1 MKSSPR
7 DLFDLLDLK
16 VPEPG
21 AGRVV
26 LHDTPWVLL
35 AFPETKAL
43 VWVDLTQLPHSNL
56 APDSEETGYA
66 DETEYSDEPEF

>member
-26 LHDTPWVLL
+26 MHDTPWVLL

-43 VWVDLTQLPHSNL
+43 VWVDLTQLPHKNL
-56 APDSEETGYA
+56 ALD
-66 DETEYSDEPEF
+66 SDEPSDSDQPEY

>member
-56 APDSEETGYA
+56 SQDS
-66 DETEYSDEPEF
+66 DENEYSDETDF